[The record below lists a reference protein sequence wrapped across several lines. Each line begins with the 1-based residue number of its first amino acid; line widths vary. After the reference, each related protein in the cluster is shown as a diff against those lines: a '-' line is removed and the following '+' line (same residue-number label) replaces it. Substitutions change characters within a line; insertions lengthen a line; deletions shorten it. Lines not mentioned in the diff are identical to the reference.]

1 MSLSDFA
8 ESVPRKTMTLFFIID
23 TSGSMSGDKI
33 GAVNSA
39 IEEILPELRDIS
51 DTNADAKIKI
61 AVLEF
66 SSGARWITASGPV
79 EAESFAWN
87 FLDAGGVTDLGD
99 ACIKLNE
106 KLSKNEFM
114 KEAAGSFAPALFLMS
129 DGEPTDDYQKGLV
142 LLKQNN
148 WFKKAIKV
156 AVAIGED
163 ANKEVLK
170 EFTGTSEAVLEAYNV
185 ELLKKMIKFV
195 SIRASQLASRSCN
208 VGITAN
214 SGGNTVGDKQEN
226 FINELEDFKNE
237 IESGISDKD
246 IEW

>member
-1 MSLSDFA
+1 MSLSDFV

-33 GAVNSA
+33 GAVNTA
-39 IEEILPELRDIS
+39 IEEILPDLRDMS
-51 DTNADAKIKI
+51 GANADAKIKV

-66 SSGARWITASGPV
+66 SSGATWITSSGPV
-79 EAESFAWN
+79 EAESFTWS

-99 ACIKLNE
+99 ACMKLNE

-114 KEAAGSFAPALFLMS
+114 KETTGSFAPALFLMS
-129 DGEPTDDYQKGLV
+129 DGEPTDDYQKGLAA
-142 LLKQNN
+142 LKQNN

-163 ANKEVLK
+163 ANKSVLA

-185 ELLKKMIKFV
+185 ALLKKMIKFV
-195 SIRASQLASRSCN
+195 SMRASQLASKSSN
-208 VGITAN
+208 VGVGAN
-214 SGGNTVGDKQEN
+214 ISHTKQDD
-226 FINELEDFKNE
+226 FIDE
-237 IESGISDKD
+237 IESFKGEIDSDASDKNV
-246 IEW
+246 EW